1 MSEFSV
7 DAAGLAGLSRQL
19 ARAAEDAFDVLDYT
33 KRQCDLDWPAEGLLM
48 KMLGPHDHVYA
59 SVTGA
64 LGRLQDLTA
73 GASGQV
79 ALALDDY
86 TDTDRAAAAR
96 LDAAYPQAR
105 VSAYP
110 QGADPLGG
118 DGLAL
123 AGATPGHA
131 AFADVAVPGEH
142 LTDPGVVGAA
152 PMWSINPLTDLVS
165 PAAWLRQVTITL
177 FGHDPF
183 DGWARALSGDWASY
197 VHCGAALARVGDGA
211 YDIGRNLLAGAADA
225 AGVWQGNAADAE
237 RDFQVSLGDATTS
250 FRGACSSFAGL
261 YGQAADAVSSLRD
274 VAGDLITG
282 LLDALIMVNLASAVG
297 TALIETGVGALAG
310 YGVAAY
316 YAGQAYQLYQEI
328 ARCYSTAEDLFEAL
342 GAAIGS
348 VNADLD
354 VPDLPS
360 VSPYRYSA

>member
-1 MSEFSV
+1 MSEFSL
-7 DAAGLAGLSRQL
+7 DAAGLTGLSRQL
-19 ARAAEDAFDVLDYT
+19 ARAADDAFDVLDYT

-64 LGRLQDLTA
+64 LGHLQDLTA

-79 ALALDDY
+79 DLALDDY
-86 TDTDRAAAAR
+86 LDTDRATAAR
-96 LDAAYPQAR
+96 LDAAYPQAN
-105 VSAYP
+105 VLP
-110 QGADPLGG
+110 D
-118 DGLAL
+118 
-123 AGATPGHA
+123 AGPIPAHP
-131 AFADVAVPGEH
+131 AFADVATPGEH

-152 PMWSINPLTDLVS
+152 PMWSMNPLTDLVS
-165 PAAWLRQVTITL
+165 PAAWVRQVSITL

-197 VHCGAALARVGDGA
+197 VHCGAALSRAGDGT

-225 AGVWQGNAADAE
+225 AGVWEGNAADAE
-237 RDFQVSLGDATTS
+237 RDFQVTLGDATVS
-250 FRGACSSFAGL
+250 FRDACATFAGL
-261 YGQAADAVSSLRD
+261 YGQAADAASSLRD

-316 YAGQAYQLYQEI
+316 YTAQAYQLYQQI
-328 ARCYSTAEDLFEAL
+328 ARCYSTAEDLFEAM

-348 VNADLD
+348 VRADLD
-354 VPDLPS
+354 VPDLPTIG
-360 VSPYRYSA
+360 PYRYAA